1 MDPVQDG
8 RERRS
13 EKPQV
18 DGAAS
23 HSACEA
29 TASGKSSEPKKEGI
43 KYKLDPRIVEAHLD
57 YEEWLELGDE
67 ERDALG
73 IQGDVLNYF
82 LRKYQVP

>member
-8 RERRS
+8 RKRHS
-13 EKPQV
+13 EKTQI
-18 DGAAS
+18 DGATS
-23 HSACEA
+23 HRAREA
-29 TASGKSSEPKKEGI
+29 TASGESAEPK